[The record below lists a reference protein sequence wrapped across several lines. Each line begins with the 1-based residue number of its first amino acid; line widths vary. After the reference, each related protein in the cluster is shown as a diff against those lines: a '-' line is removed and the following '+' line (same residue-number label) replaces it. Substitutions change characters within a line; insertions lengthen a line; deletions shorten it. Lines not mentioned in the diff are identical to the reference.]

1 MIGLE
6 DERPLGWLKLLSLS
20 SFTPPA
26 IISFECFHDSTAPVG
41 LKDETVRTATLVVLW
56 TAGSHNASRSGCS
69 GTGVQPLFWV
79 NRD

>member
-1 MIGLE
+1 MNALRAGLAE
-6 DERPLGWLKLLSLS
+6 TIVVIFLHAPPLSFLLSAS
-20 SFTPPA
+20 MTPQLQL
-26 IISFECFHDSTAPVG
+26 VG

-56 TAGSHNASRSGCS
+56 TLAGSHNASRSGCS